1 MAMYETSIHMLE
13 CDRIVWYRSITR
25 EDMDAAFNFW
35 RNFLGIDNIS
45 DEMTSRRASK
55 TGLKSK
61 DYQDPRGRVP
71 QDLVALL
78 SAQEGLSGG
87 GTARPLSVKWPP
99 STSTAQFNRLSRSN
113 GQSLSLSSPDTPLTP
128 PLHPLLTP
136 HPLLPHLFPN
146 PSLLKDKSQGERG
159 NSRSRGLVLFPST
172 PQPPLP

>member
-1 MAMYETSIHMLE
+1 
-13 CDRIVWYRSITR
+13 
-25 EDMDAAFNFW
+25 MDAAFNFW

-45 DEMTSRRASK
+45 DEMASRRASK

-71 QDLVALL
+71 QDVVALL

-113 GQSLSLSSPDTPLTP
+113 GQPLSLSSPDTPSTSS
-128 PLHPLLTP
+128 LLTP
-136 HPLLPHLFPN
+136 HPLLTRLFPN

>member
-99 STSTAQFNRLSRSN
+99 STSTAQFNRPSRSN
-113 GQSLSLSSPDTPLTP
+113 GQPLPLKSWYPLNLIPFDPSPSS
-128 PLHPLLTP
+128 H
-136 HPLLPHLFPN
+136 
-146 PSLLKDKSQGERG
+146 
-159 NSRSRGLVLFPST
+159 
-172 PQPPLP
+172 PPLPQPLSAQR